1 MYSILS
7 KMPQAHFILQQAPVP
22 PSSSLCR
29 LPLLQCS
36 CSHPFPSVS
45 PFFLLLNVFVQ
56 IWNRDE
62 GHFAQSLFLW
72 ETECWSLAHPSSARL
87 PCASSFAAWT
97 WQVEHQS
104 IPASTKSCAFYYRF
118 FYSATVCLPAMRPIS
133 SHLCFSSSVSVFLPL
148 SEVFDPREP
157 EDPLQPL
164 GPWVNASPTNTPF
177 CTLSYKDMD
186 ATPSHK
192 EEPLSWS
199 TLLKEDPYNEQ
210 QLNTFNTCT

>member
-1 MYSILS
+1 
-7 KMPQAHFILQQAPVP
+7 MPQAHFTLQQAPVP

-45 PFFLLLNVFVQ
+45 PFLLLLNVFVQ

-62 GHFAQSLFLW
+62 GHFVQSLFLW
-72 ETECWSLAHPSSARL
+72 ETECWSLSSPQTLHLLDLPVLHHLVLGLDKLTIRVFQPQLNLVLSTSVFFFILLPSAYL
-87 PCASSFAAWT
+87 PFDPS
-97 WQVEHQS
+97 
-104 IPASTKSCAFYYRF
+104 
-118 FYSATVCLPAMRPIS
+118 LPIS
-133 SHLCFSSSVSVFLPL
+133 VSPLLSLCFSL
-148 SEVFDPREP
+148 SEVLNLREP

-164 GPWVNASPTNTPF
+164 GPWVNAGPTNTPF
-177 CTLSYKDMD
+177 CTLSYKDKD

-199 TLLKEDPYNEQ
+199 TLLKEDLCNEQ